1 MMIFRIPNEYYRT
14 AGRGCKIGN
23 TKCHFSRKK
32 IVIENNRNSLT
43 AYYLILIKYVVI
55 IKRIIFHTFNYMSSY
70 L

>member
-1 MMIFRIPNEYYRT
+1 MSIIALRGGVVKLAIQNVIFQE
-14 AGRGCKIGN
+14 
-23 TKCHFSRKK
+23 KK